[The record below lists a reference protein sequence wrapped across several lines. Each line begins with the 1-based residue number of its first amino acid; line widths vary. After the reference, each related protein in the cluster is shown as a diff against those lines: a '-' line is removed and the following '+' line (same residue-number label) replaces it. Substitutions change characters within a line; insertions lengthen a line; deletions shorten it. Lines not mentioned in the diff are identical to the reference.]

1 MSDAV
6 QRANERIE
14 AWRLGTTSMQYET
27 GGRGAGTVSTGVG
40 DPGGVSYGT
49 YQLSSRQPDGRP
61 GTIYEYLGQSR
72 YADRFEGLAPAS
84 PEFGR
89 AWRELATSEPDFA
102 DDQHEFIRRTH
113 YDIQVER
120 LKERGIDLSTRG
132 PAVQDALWST
142 SVQYRGRT
150 PDIVE
155 QGLERAHGDRVDLS
169 ALTDAQIVTAIQ
181 TQKLD
186 RNDAYFRSSPE
197 STRNNIEKRI
207 VRELDDLLVLARAE
221 DIRRDPVK
229 FEAVPSSEALRID
242 NPLRE
247 RLGMPEH
254 SARDYGSPTR
264 RANEAA
270 FADGMFNLGDRGIG
284 VETLQRQLIQAGYTG
299 KDGQP
304 LKPDGDFGPNTKRAV
319 EELQRAHGLQV
330 DGKAGMHSLRAL
342 ADELQDGRPA
352 PKLPEPERAP
362 GRFEDASRGVD
373 PLFQSLRG
381 HVQTMDRA
389 MGRTP
394 DEASDRVAAALT
406 TEWRANGLTARPDGV
421 VLGQKGGS
429 AQPGEYVF
437 AYSGSSERPSDW
449 VGVKTAEAVQTPV
462 DQSLA
467 KAETLQRQRAMAA
480 QQQAQTQQPSNDAP
494 VISMG

>member
-1 MSDAV
+1 MTNGYGRS
-6 QRANERIE
+6 
-14 AWRLGTTSMQYET
+14 T
-27 GGRGAGTVSTGVG
+27 GGFGMERDEAAQLIVDTALAHGVT
-40 DPGGVSYGT
+40 DR
-49 YQLSSRQPDGRP
+49 RQ
-61 GTIYEYLGQSR
+61 IAYM
-72 YADRFEGLAPAS
+72 LATAQHETRNFDA
-84 PEFGR
+84 PEEDFGR
-89 AWRELATSEPDFA
+89 SQARRYDYSGGEEYYGRGFVHLTHDYNYLKMDRALGLEGRLVADPSLATDPEIAARALVVGMRDGLYTGKRLDRYIN
-102 DDQHEFIRRTH
+102 DDSLDYYNARRVVNGIDRREFTIKAAENAEDYAAEWEQRVPSLIEDAKRRG
-113 YDIQVER
+113 IQV
-120 LKERGIDLSTRG
+120 G
-132 PAVQDALWST
+132 
-142 SVQYRGRT
+142 SV
-150 PDIVE
+150 V
-155 QGLERAHGDRVDLS
+155 S
-169 ALTDAQIVTAIQ
+169 A
-181 TQKLD
+181 
-186 RNDAYFRSSPE
+186 PE
-197 STRNNIEKRI
+197 
-207 VRELDDLLVLARAE
+207 
-221 DIRRDPVK
+221 
-229 FEAVPSSEALRID
+229 
-242 NPLRE
+242 RE
-247 RLGMPEH
+247 RVPNHGQG
-254 SARDYGSPTR
+254 AQ
-264 RANEAA
+264 AA

-304 LKPDGDFGPNTKRAV
+304 LKPDGDFGPNTKHAV

-342 ADELQDGRPA
+342 ADELQNGRPV
-352 PKLPEPERAP
+352 

-394 DEASDRVAAALT
+394 DEASDRVAAALCA
-406 TEWRANGLTARPDGV
+406 ECRANGLTRVDGV

-467 KAETLQRQRAMAA
+467 KAETLQRQQAREAPQMA
-480 QQQAQTQQPSNDAP
+480 QAPQPSNDSP

>member
-1 MSDAV
+1 MLAALELV
-6 QRANERIE
+6 LTAPEPLVAAREQLMATPENNFCRP
-14 AWRLGTTSMQYET
+14 GTIAGRPKTIAGRPGTIAGRPGTIAGRPGTIASRPGTIASRT
-27 GGRGAGTVSTGVG
+27 GTI
-40 DPGGVSYGT
+40 
-49 YQLSSRQPDGRP
+49 DGRP

-102 DDQHEFIRRTH
+102 HDQHEFIRRTH

-120 LKERGIDLSTRG
+120 LKERGIDLSTWG

-247 RLGMPEH
+247 PLGMPEH
-254 SARDYGSPTR
+254 SARHNGPPTR

-270 FADGMFNLGDRGIG
+270 FADGMFNLGDRGVG
-284 VETLQRQLIQAGYTG
+284 VEALQRQLIQAGYTG

-304 LKPDGDFGPNTKRAV
+304 LKPDGDFGPNTKHAV
-319 EELQRAHGLQV
+319 EELQRAHGLEI
-330 DGKAGMHSLRAL
+330 DGKAGMRSLSAL
-342 ADELQDGRPA
+342 ADELQNGRPA

-362 GRFEDASRGVD
+362 W
-373 PLFQSLRG
+373 P
-381 HVQTMDRA
+381 
-389 MGRTP
+389 
-394 DEASDRVAAALT
+394 
-406 TEWRANGLTARPDGV
+406 
-421 VLGQKGGS
+421 
-429 AQPGEYVF
+429 
-437 AYSGSSERPSDW
+437 
-449 VGVKTAEAVQTPV
+449 PV
-462 DQSLA
+462 DDRPEHA
-467 KAETLQRQRAMAA
+467 
-480 QQQAQTQQPSNDAP
+480 
-494 VISMG
+494 

>member
-61 GTIYEYLGQSR
+61 GTICEYLGQSR

-102 DDQHEFIRRTH
+102 HDQHEFIRRTH

-150 PDIVE
+150 PGIVE

-229 FEAVPSSEALRID
+229 FEAVPASEALRID

-254 SARDYGSPTR
+254 SARDNGSPTR

-304 LKPDGDFGPNTKRAV
+304 LKPDGDFGPNTKHAV

-330 DGKAGMHSLRAL
+330 DGKAGMDSLRAL
-342 ADELQDGRPA
+342 ADELQNGRPA

-362 GRFEDASRGVD
+362 GRFEDASLGTG

-394 DEASDRVAAALT
+394 DEASDRVAAALCA
-406 TEWRANGLTARPDGV
+406 ECRANGLTRVDGV

-462 DQSLA
+462 EQSLA
-467 KAETLQRQRAMAA
+467 KAEALQRQQTMEA
-480 QQQAQTQQPSNDAP
+480 QQMAQAQQPANDHPARA
-494 VISMG
+494 IG

>member
-6 QRANERIE
+6 QRSNERIE
-14 AWRLGTTSMQYET
+14 GWRLGTTSMQYET
-27 GGRGAGTVSTGVG
+27 GGRGAGTVSTGAG

-49 YQLSSRQPDGRP
+49 YQLSSRQPNGKP
-61 GTIYEYLGQSR
+61 GTIYEYLEQSR
-72 YADRFEGLAPAS
+72 YADRFEGLTPAT
-84 PEFGR
+84 PEFSR
-89 AWRELATSEPDFA
+89 AWRELAAAEPDFA
-102 DDQHEFIRRTH
+102 HDQHEFIRRTH

-120 LKERGIDLSTRG
+120 LKERGIDLSDRG
-132 PAVQDALWST
+132 PAVQDALWSS

-155 QGLERAHGDRVDLS
+155 LGLERVHGERFDLR

-197 STRNNIEKRI
+197 STRNNIEQRI
-207 VRELDDLLVLARAE
+207 VRELDDLLVLARADE
-221 DIRRDPVK
+221 IRRDPSK
-229 FEAVPSSEALRID
+229 FESVPSSEALRID
-242 NPLRE
+242 NPLSE
-247 RLGMPEH
+247 RLGMQAH
-254 SARDYGSPTR
+254 SARDDAAAAR
-264 RANEAA
+264 RSQEAA
-270 FADGMFNLGDRGIG
+270 FADGMFNLGDRGVG
-284 VETLQRQLIQAGYTG
+284 VEALQRQLIQAGYTG

-304 LKPDGDFGPNTKRAV
+304 LKPDGDFGPNTKHAV

-330 DGKAGMHSLRAL
+330 DGKAGMDSLRAL
-342 ADELQDGRPA
+342 ANELQNGRPA
-352 PKLPEPERAP
+352 PKLLEPERAP
-362 GRFEDASRGVD
+362 GRFEDASLGTD

-394 DEASDRVAAALT
+394 DEASDRVAAALCA
-406 TEWRANGLTARPDGV
+406 ECRANGLTRVDGA
-421 VLGQKGGS
+421 VLGKKGGS

-449 VGVKTAEAVQTPV
+449 VGVRTADAVQTSV
-462 DQSLA
+462 EQSLA
-467 KAETLQRQRAMAA
+467 KAETLQRQQAMEA
-480 QQQAQTQQPSNDAP
+480 QQMAQAQQPANDHPARA
-494 VISMG
+494 IG